1 MPVHYS
7 LRKILLCTVLQLGA
21 LMGAPLLPE
30 RIDDLIPATVQT
42 VTEEST
48 TDDAAAENALVL
60 QAWAHRNSLE
70 ACRQTESEGQS
81 L

>member
-30 RIDDLIPATVQT
+30 RIDDLIPTTEQM

-48 TDDAAAENALVL
+48 PDDSAGEKALVL
-60 QAWAHRNSLE
+60 QAWAHPNSLE
-70 ACRQTESEGQS
+70 LCRQTESEGQS